1 MMQKTWH
8 NDEQWQTLEH
18 HSTIRQKM
26 QGPHIRHTQLNSQT
40 AINYSLGKIYKFI
53 ATLVAGSQLTFHS
66 TVYLHETGYVIFSN
80 LKTEIN

>member
-1 MMQKTWH
+1 
-8 NDEQWQTLEH
+8 
-18 HSTIRQKM
+18 M

-40 AINYSLGKIYKFI
+40 AISLGKIYKFI

-66 TVYLHETGYVIFSN
+66 TVYLHKTGYVIFSN